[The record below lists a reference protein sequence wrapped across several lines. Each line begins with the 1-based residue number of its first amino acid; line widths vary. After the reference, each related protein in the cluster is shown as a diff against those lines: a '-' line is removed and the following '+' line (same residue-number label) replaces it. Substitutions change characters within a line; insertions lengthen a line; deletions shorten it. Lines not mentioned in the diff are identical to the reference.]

1 MLAWRHRSE
10 EGVGSLELELQ
21 RVVSCHVGA
30 GHQTWVLCKGKCF
43 YLVSQLWHYVLNLSC
58 SSDSGAMIIKV
69 RGTAI
74 LSYNYS
80 LYRKHIT
87 GEPLTGKTPPLHS
100 LQITLGT
107 SSISKTSGSFLFLEF
122 FPLTFVYDRFSLN
135 NPKLS
140 PLQRSL
146 TIN

>member
-1 MLAWRHRSE
+1 MLDH
-10 EGVGSLELELQ
+10 LELELQ